1 MLAACGIEV
10 ERLCGGEPIV
20 APTGEGWES
29 GHTYNAAAVRLGPAD
44 AALMAGLLG
53 PGVTPPAEGLVAVFY
68 RAQPRYSP
76 GFRSPRSA
84 IGLALFTP
92 TFAPLRRFS
101 EPVLCPTEDPH
112 GYDYDGVEDP
122 RVTRLGEIFYL
133 VYCGY
138 TLLPSGRSAMQVCL
152 ARSRDLLH
160 WEKLGPVRGEVNC
173 SANKDGVLFPEPVN
187 GHYLLLHRPMVGD
200 PSRFAIELAISDSPE
215 GEWRNCGPILRSPGH
230 PRCRVSWVG
239 AGSVPLPLGDG
250 RYLVIYHTGNRLRE
264 GGRRCHPQPA
274 PLLPGAAGAYRH
286 AHPRTHSGARN
297 ALRAQHAG
305 AHHRSAALRFPL
317 RQLPRG
323 WLPAPRLRRR
333 RCLYP
338 GGARQDGGAAGAPL
352 LRGTAP
358 RLNIQADDA
367 PGAQQPGRRRA
378 RTGLP
383 AALPNVQ

>member
-264 GGRRCHPQPA
+264 GGRQYNADVAILNLRHFCPERPERIVTHTLERILVPETRYERSTPA
-274 PLLPGAAGAYRH
+274 HTTDPLHCVFPCGSYREDGYLH
-286 AHPRTHSGARN
+286 
-297 ALRAQHAG
+297 LV
-305 AHHRSAALRFPL
+305 
-317 RQLPRG
+317 
-323 WLPAPRLRRR
+323 
-333 RCLYP
+333 Y
-338 GGARQDGGAAGAPL
+338 GGADAYTLAARVKTEAL
-352 LRGTAP
+352 LA
-358 RLNIQADDA
+358 RLC
-367 PGAQQPGRRRA
+367 
-378 RTGLP
+378 
-383 AALPNVQ
+383 